1 MSLVFRVSLQ
11 ILARQN
17 KPRPLRLC
25 VSRSWRM
32 LLSRVAISS
41 VPGVS
46 ALPAVSTMSAVRI
59 SPPMLSTVFTPPVII
74 FLRLRLKSWLPRR
87 RNIPLQ
93 IRLHAFHLQTERP
106 LHLKNFAA
114 LIASNQRGSHAFF
127 ARAARTAHTMNKVF
141 RNFRQIIIDDVHDV
155 LHVNSA

>member
-32 LLSRVAISS
+32 LLSRVAVSS
-41 VPGVS
+41 MSGVS
-46 ALPAVSTMSAVRI
+46 TLPAMTTVSAVPTALMKRS
-59 SPPMLSTVFTPPVII
+59 SPVLSVALTPRVVI
-74 FLRLRLKSWLPRR
+74 FLRLRLEPRLPRR

-93 IRLHAFHLQTERP
+93 IRLHLLHLQSERP
-106 LHLKNFAA
+106 LHLENFAA
-114 LIASNQRGSHAFF
+114 LIARNQRGSHAFF
-127 ARAARTAHTMNKVF
+127 ARASR
-141 RNFRQIIIDDVHDV
+141 
-155 LHVNSA
+155 S